1 MAISMQFQ
9 LSVGV
14 LLRSMHLKSVSVHCA
29 DHDDHVF
36 PREGQKSD
44 PVKRSALARQRTQT
58 LEFREEKRSCSGL
71 CELMSSMARLLHRSG
86 VCLCICICSVYW
98 CVD

>member
-14 LLRSMHLKSVSVHCA
+14 LLGSMHLKSVSVHCA

-44 PVKRSALARQRTQT
+44 PVKRSALARHTHAN
-58 LEFREEKRSCSGL
+58 S
-71 CELMSSMARLLHRSG
+71 
-86 VCLCICICSVYW
+86 
-98 CVD
+98 

>member
-14 LLRSMHLKSVSVHCA
+14 LLGSMHLKSVSVHCA

-36 PREGQKSD
+36 PGVEGQKSD
-44 PVKRSALARQRTQT
+44 PVKRSALARHTHAN
-58 LEFREEKRSCSGL
+58 S
-71 CELMSSMARLLHRSG
+71 
-86 VCLCICICSVYW
+86 
-98 CVD
+98 